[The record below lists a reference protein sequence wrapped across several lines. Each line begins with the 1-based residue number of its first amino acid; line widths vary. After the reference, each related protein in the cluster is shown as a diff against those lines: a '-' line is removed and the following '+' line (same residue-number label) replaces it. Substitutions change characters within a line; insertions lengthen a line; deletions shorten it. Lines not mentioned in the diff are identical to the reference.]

1 MRAKERPKG
10 LTVFAV
16 ILLLGLLSSLFSLFR
31 PDSTFIYFGKIL
43 DGFLFKLYYSG
54 LIIFFAV
61 ILIGILK
68 LKRWSYICFA
78 IFTGYY
84 VVTTG
89 FNVFFT
95 KYDTLIEAGW
105 KLTGNSMSSFYISQ
119 GFVVFLSIAMFFWFR
134 IYRKNIN

>member
-10 LTVFAV
+10 LTVFTG
-16 ILLLGLLSSLFSLFR
+16 ILLLGLLSGLFSLFL

-54 LIIFFAV
+54 LIIFYAV

-78 IFTGYY
+78 IFTGYC

-89 FNVFFT
+89 FNVFLT
-95 KYDTLIEAGW
+95 KYDTWIEAGW
-105 KLTGNSMSSFYISQ
+105 KITGDSMSSFHISQ
-119 GFVVFLSIAMFFWFR
+119 GFVVFLSIAIFFWFR
-134 IYRKNIN
+134 I